1 MVDGAIL
8 QIMLEYLYTG
18 KCLFPRDDLSKALE
32 VIHTAWLQYCDVKE
46 FLCMNKTTVASH
58 SRNVPPKIDECPV

>member
-18 KCLFPRDDLSKALE
+18 KCLFPRDDLNKALE
-32 VIHTAWLQYCDVKE
+32 VMHV
-46 FLCMNKTTVASH
+46 VAILWCLMREQNH
-58 SRNVPPKIDECPV
+58 SY